1 MRPPNVNIWSSFV
14 FPRLAPKSSKSE
26 RKCHISRFPAA
37 RMCRQPSSLRRESFS
52 APASVSVGSP
62 RCKLR
67 SAKRRRKPHRK
78 TKIIQTHSVVY
89 FQEARYIWWTQIF
102 SKKVKVTKLLLVDWL
117 SKMQK
122 CDFLME
128 KLRWENN
135 HKNMN

>member
-1 MRPPNVNIWSSFV
+1 MPHQTGSCQCALPMSTYGALSSSHDS
-14 FPRLAPKSSKSE
+14 PQKSFKSE

-78 TKIIQTHSVVY
+78 KKLIQTHSVVY
-89 FQEARYIWWTQIF
+89 SQEARYIWWTQIF
-102 SKKVKVTKLLLVDWL
+102 SKKVQVTKLLLVDWL

-122 CDFLME
+122 CDF
-128 KLRWENN
+128 
-135 HKNMN
+135 